1 MTIQLDATTR
11 IEPVPDF
18 VLRRPAIPRWWD
30 PVARP
35 HVAIVI
41 PDPITGTY
49 VRYFLSRCGDQRPN
63 GRSLL
68 DVSDIDTLPEGTLVE
83 VRFSATK
90 ANLYRLEPVGNV
102 PCWRWLA
109 RSQGLHDFETEN
121 IIWDLEDVDL
131 PEPDAA

>member
-1 MTIQLDATTR
+1 M
-11 IEPVPDF
+11 
-18 VLRRPAIPRWWD
+18 
-30 PVARP
+30 ARP